1 MKELDKFKEVELQ
14 KMTDTF
20 RKMRQALDER
30 EAVFKR
36 DYEEM
41 VKSQFEYLNK
51 DSFKL
56 RNIYTEIDHIYQNIL
71 KVQTLQEQFDD
82 YTIVGSC

>member
-1 MKELDKFKEVELQ
+1 
-14 KMTDTF
+14 MTDTF

-56 RNIYTEIDHIYQNIL
+56 RNIYTEIDHIY
-71 KVQTLQEQFDD
+71 
-82 YTIVGSC
+82 

>member
-1 MKELDKFKEVELQ
+1 MLFQVEEKIKELEKFKEVELA

-20 RKMRQALDER
+20 RKMRQALDDR

-41 VKSQFEYLNK
+41 VKS
-51 DSFKL
+51 
-56 RNIYTEIDHIYQNIL
+56 
-71 KVQTLQEQFDD
+71 
-82 YTIVGSC
+82 

>member
-56 RNIYTEIDHIYQNIL
+56 RNIYTEIDHIY
-71 KVQTLQEQFDD
+71 
-82 YTIVGSC
+82 